1 MISRFVD
8 RYERNT
14 STREEILQRVLCE
27 VQAGERAS
35 RFGSCVARRLQVP
48 QSSGV
53 GRTSEDEGW
62 RGKEGRRAVAG
73 QRAGHAKI
81 FSFATDTALL
91 TRTGDQPQGDLLRLT
106 AKSIPATPKFFTLTS
121 PFFFFFFQGAHA
133 TTFLLPPFHGDF
145 LFSSYSH
152 GALVTRL
159 FVALFPFLLYGLFR
173 CLGFFGFEERRS
185 FRFVSSFSLGMYYFL
200 MDM

>member
-8 RYERNT
+8 RYGRNT

-27 VQAGERAS
+27 VQADERAS

-62 RGKEGRRAVAG
+62 RGKEGGRAVAG

-106 AKSIPATPKFFTLTS
+106 AKSIPATLKFFTLTS
-121 PFFFFFFQGAHA
+121 PFFPRRPRDHF
-133 TTFLLPPFHGDF
+133 PPPSFPRGFPLFF
-145 LFSSYSH
+145 LFAWRSRDSIICDSLSLSPLL
-152 GALVTRL
+152 LVS
-159 FVALFPFLLYGLFR
+159 LFR
-173 CLGFFGFEERRS
+173 FILLRGTS
-185 FRFVSSFSLGMYYFL
+185 IV
-200 MDM
+200 

>member
-14 STREEILQRVLCE
+14 STREEILQRVLYE

-121 PFFFFFFQGAHA
+121 PFFFFFFKAPTRPPSSSLLSTGISS
-133 TTFLLPPFHGDF
+133 FLLIRM
-145 LFSSYSH
+145 
-152 GALVTRL
+152 ALSWL
-159 FVALFPFLLYGLFR
+159 DYLWLSFPF
-173 CLGFFGFEERRS
+173 S
-185 FRFVSSFSLGMYYFL
+185 FTVCFVV
-200 MDM
+200 

>member
-121 PFFFFFFQGAHA
+121 PFFFFFSRRPRDH
-133 TTFLLPPFHGDF
+133 LPPPSFPRGFPLFF
-145 LFSSYSH
+145 LF
-152 GALVTRL
+152 AW
-159 FVALFPFLLYGLFR
+159 
-173 CLGFFGFEERRS
+173 RS
-185 FRFVSSFSLGMYYFL
+185 RDSIICGSLSLSPLRFVSLFRFLWLRGMSIV
-200 MDM
+200 